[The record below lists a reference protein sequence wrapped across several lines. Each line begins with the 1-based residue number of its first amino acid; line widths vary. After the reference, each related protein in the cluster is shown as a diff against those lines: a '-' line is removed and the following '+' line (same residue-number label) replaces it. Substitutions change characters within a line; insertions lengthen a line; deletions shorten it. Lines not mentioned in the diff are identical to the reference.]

1 MTTPSCTPLDD
12 TTVNRPV
19 PRDVKVQALLVPIM
33 TVLGVVSAWA
43 AQVLE
48 DHRFDQSRPCKVV
61 RASVPPTEYVAAW
74 AGPALGIAAVVVCVL
89 AAKSIRR
96 QCAVGLWST
105 RSGLLAY
112 ISVWFN
118 VLAIPFAVLTLLM
131 AHTPGATWG
140 GGDCG

>member
-12 TTVNRPV
+12 TMAKRTVPTRL
-19 PRDVKVQALLVPIM
+19 KVQALLVPVM
-33 TVLGVVSAWA
+33 TVLGVVSAWT
-43 AQVLE
+43 AQVVE
-48 DHRFDQSRPCKVV
+48 GHRLDQSRPCKVV

-74 AGPALGIAAVVVCVL
+74 AGLALGIAAVVVCVL

-96 QCAVGLWST
+96 QCAMSLWST

-118 VLAIPFAVLTLLM
+118 ILAIPFAVLTLLM
-131 AHTPGATWG
+131 AHTPGGTWG